1 MPTNSASAKLL
12 EPVLQLARHFPQQ
25 SDQTLHQQLL
35 SSAGLTEA
43 EFSKPGARFAVSCYP
58 DVLQTLADASGNPLI
73 TLSLGEA
80 TQPRLLGSIGFLMA
94 TATTL
99 EQAYQSLIDYL
110 PLLIEGAVLE
120 MQPTPEGSLLTLELN
135 QNDPRAIEY
144 FLACLVNWPRWLT
157 GRQVQA
163 HAVRLALSE
172 PDNIQPYQQF
182 FAAEVEF
189 GAARNQVLLNSE
201 YLSLSCLD
209 ANGEMHQLHR
219 EFADSLLSKSNQ
231 QGALIA
237 QTRNLIRQ
245 QLAEGGSSVRREQVA
260 DTLGLSLRT
269 LQRKLGLLGTNFQD
283 LYDQTR
289 RDLCL
294 QLIQRGLLSF
304 GEITFQLG
312 FANQS
317 AFQKAFKR
325 WMGVAPSQYRKQIKP
340 QIPEP
345 LSIGSEQS
353 PDADWLQ
360 QENLQQEFRQR
371 LSSLTSFS
379 RELLDWA
386 AIGGVSNDLSELA
399 RVTNNPMARLAI
411 HLWPGEQAG
420 ILLREE
426 HTPEHIS
433 YRFADPVLQQSL
445 YQQLNEDEQQRMHQR
460 FAESLL
466 SNWQTSADSGPE
478 LSQERSQEFFQEPSQ
493 ELSQLAQVLR
503 HLNLL
508 TARRS
513 EQLSA
518 RLPDSPRQALNL
530 QAANLARQKKFYS
543 QAAQYLQH
551 AITDAQSTE
560 QSTDLLLQSAAI
572 NLLNSDSE
580 SVNHDL
586 QRAQQLLPENKQ
598 LTYSQYPARWVLLQA
613 RLYQLQN
620 ESGAALQVLCQQ
632 LSTDGQPLPTQ
643 HNEQLRLLLSQLE
656 SINHFTASDMQP
668 VLVAQDL
675 QLQLL
680 EQISLLARQLSQP
693 LLAACAIGRMT
704 EICLQQPGSALAA
717 FAFSSYAWVASWFC
731 GDAQLAR
738 SFTSKAMHLADST
751 NHPAQTGSAALRL
764 NSQVQHWFSP
774 LHEVRQ
780 QLTHTLELAA
790 SHHQW
795 PALSDGQ
802 LLAAQLDLFRPVQQ
816 ASLNELQAQQQ
827 QLHQQM
833 QARQQSTQAA
843 WLAESGLAFIQQMQD
858 TNATPISLDYQHG
871 WQIVSCCISALLLDQ
886 QHLWPGLYRW
896 EARLENELA
905 GYFGVSEA
913 LFCTALMRLIQAGQ
927 QQAISRRRQLE
938 TEQLIS
944 RLEIWAVQSPE
955 NFRCQ
960 LLLLQ
965 AEHSRFQ
972 SDSGA
977 TAKLYEQALHAAESQ
992 DFSFHKALVNE
1003 RYADFLQHNGQ
1014 TALAKYCLQDA
1025 LSFYKHWGADAK
1037 AKQLAQTLELL
1048 AK

>member
-12 EPVLQLARHFPQQ
+12 EPILQLARHFPQK
-25 SDQTLHQQLL
+25 SNQTLHQQLL
-35 SSAGLTEA
+35 SSAGLSEA

-58 DVLQTLADASGNPLI
+58 DVLKTLADASGNPLI

-94 TATTL
+94 TAATL

-120 MQPTPEGSLLTLELN
+120 MQPAPEGTLLTLELN

-201 YLSLSCLD
+201 YLGLGCLD

-245 QLAEGGSSVRREQVA
+245 QLAEGGSSIRREQVA
-260 DTLGLSLRT
+260 GTLGLSLRT
-269 LQRKLGLLGTNFQD
+269 LQRKLGILGTNFQD

-294 QLIQRGLLSF
+294 QLIQRGQLSF

-312 FANQS
+312 FANPS

-340 QIPEP
+340 HIPEP
-345 LSIGSEQS
+345 LIIGSEQTS
-353 PDADWLQ
+353 NADWLR
-360 QENLQQEFRQR
+360 QENPLQEFQQR
-371 LSSLTSFS
+371 LDRLTSFS

-386 AIGGVSNDLSELA
+386 AIGGVSTDLGELA
-399 RVTNNPMARLAI
+399 RVTKNPIARLAI
-411 HLWPGEQAG
+411 HLWPSEQAG

-433 YRFADPVLQQSL
+433 YHFTDSTLQQNL
-445 YQQLNEDEQQRMHQR
+445 YQQLNKDEQQRLHRR

-466 SNWQTSADSGPE
+466 TDLQAPASLDPN
-478 LSQERSQEFFQEPSQ
+478 
-493 ELSQLAQVLR
+493 LARLARVLH
-503 HLNLL
+503 HLNRL
-508 TARRS
+508 TDH
-513 EQLSA
+513 Q
-518 RLPDSPRQALNL
+518 PDSPRQALNL
-530 QAANLARQKKFYS
+530 QAASIARQEKSYT
-543 QAAQYLQH
+543 QAVQYFQY
-551 AITDAQSTE
+551 AITDTHSPE
-560 QSTDLLLQSAAI
+560 QTIDLQLQSAEM
-572 NLLNSDSE
+572 NLLNSDTHAATL
-580 SVNHDL
+580 NL
-586 QRAQQLLPENKQ
+586 QQTEQLILHNKQ
-598 LTYSQYPARWVLLQA
+598 LTSRLYPARWALLQA
-613 RLYQLQN
+613 QLYQLQN
-620 ESGAALQVLCQQ
+620 QSEAALKTLCQQ
-632 LSTDGQPLPTQ
+632 LSNDGQPLPSQ
-643 HNEQLRLLLSQLE
+643 HSEQLTLLLSQLQR
-656 SINHFTASDMQP
+656 INNFTTSDIQHTS
-668 VLVAQDL
+668 VTDQDL

-680 EQISLLARQLSQP
+680 EQISLLARQLGLP

-704 EICLQQPGSALAA
+704 ESCLQQPGSPLAA

-731 GDAQLAR
+731 ADSPLAR

-780 QLTHTLELAA
+780 QLTHTLELAEN
-790 SHHQW
+790 HHQW
-795 PALSDGQ
+795 PALSEGQ
-802 LLAAQLDLFRPVQQ
+802 LLAAQLDLFSPAPQI
-816 ASLNELQAQQQ
+816 SLNALLRQQQ
-827 QLHQQM
+827 QQHQQM
-833 QARQQSTQAA
+833 LARQQHTQAN
-843 WLAESGLAFIQQMQD
+843 WLADSSLALIHQLQGTD
-858 TNATPISLDYQHG
+858 STPVSLEYQHG
-871 WQIVSCCISALLLDQ
+871 WQAVSCCISALLLNQ
-886 QHLWPGLYRW
+886 QHLWPSLYRW

-944 RLEIWAVQSPE
+944 RLEIWAEQNPE

-965 AEHSRFQ
+965 AEHNRFQ
-972 SDSGA
+972 PDNSV
-977 TAKLYEQALHAAESQ
+977 TAKLYEQAFHAAEIQ
-992 DFSFHKALVNE
+992 GFSFHKALVNE
-1003 RYADFLQHNGQ
+1003 RYANFLQQNEQ
-1014 TALAKYCLQDA
+1014 IALAKYCLQDA
-1025 LSFYKHWGADAK
+1025 QSFYKHWGADAK
-1037 AKQLAQTLELL
+1037 VKQLAQTLELL